1 MKKMTRKIATVL
13 IAKICFTVSTVNM
26 LANETTKPLELPAFI
41 IEGVE
46 QHNLRSSIKR
56 MPARPSVLNQSEL
69 DSLNTFEKQQPALLP
84 TEELPSYYLTKQYSK
99 GYLKGSYGL
108 FNTPALAAGYGF
120 YLDRFDI
127 FANVGLQ
134 VSGGDAVNSEYNKF
148 FVDVSSNYI
157 ADEKFFIFGGS
168 STRTGFLINSQD
180 YNFYGYAQRP
190 RDTDYYDRNLF
201 QGKFYVVSDGAH
213 ENILFSVGGSAN
225 YINAKNNSKAIN
237 NISNPVGNRYAIG
250 SDINNIFVDGF
261 LTIKN
266 YWKNFLLAG
275 NVMLNFES
283 VGGNS
288 LNYYQFDGSASYFDE
303 NISILARAG
312 IQIANNSANT
322 SRGGLL
328 LLGNIEYRMNK
339 LFTVKAE
346 VSSGLEKTNFEEI
359 IKYNPYLSTR
369 AFIDHRY
376 DIANIKGALLFHPNE
391 KIAIMGGIDLRYADR
406 NLVFVTD
413 TLAQF
418 KLEYING
425 TVNDIFGEILWNFT
439 DADRF
444 IAKVNFNI
452 NHLADSRNL
461 TYTPPFKSSGTYYRK
476 WFNRLGTFVTANIVG
491 AKDVATVNN
500 SKQPNR
506 QINSY
511 FSLDL
516 GADYTLKK
524 FNIFAKINNLT
535 NSEIYFWDGYRERG
549 MFGSLGLMWHF

>member
-1 MKKMTRKIATVL
+1 MKKIIRKITALLTVKMCL
-13 IAKICFTVSTVNM
+13 LAINIF
-26 LANETTKPLELPAFI
+26 ANETTKPLELPAFI

-46 QHNLRSSIKR
+46 QHNLRSSIKQ
-56 MPARPSVLNQSEL
+56 MPARPAVLSQDEL
-69 DSLNTFEKQQPALLP
+69 DSLNTFEKQQPTLLSA
-84 TEELPSYYLTKQYSK
+84 EKLPSHYITKQYSK
-99 GYLKGSYGL
+99 GYVKGSYGL
-108 FNTPALAAGYGF
+108 FNTPDIAAGYGF

-127 FANVGLQ
+127 FANVGFQL
-134 VSGGDAVNSEYNKF
+134 SDGDAVNSEYNKF
-148 FVDVSSNYI
+148 FVDISSNYI

-168 STRTGFLINSQD
+168 STRTGILINSQD
-180 YNFYGYAQRP
+180 YNFYGNFHSNTIRRP
-190 RDTDYYDRNLF
+190 TNTNYFDRNLF

-225 YINAKNNSKAIN
+225 YINAKNH
-237 NISNPVGNRYAIG
+237 SNARNYAVGPTNL
-250 SDINNIFVDGF
+250 DNIFVDGF
-261 LTIKN
+261 LTVKN

-275 NVMLNFES
+275 NVMLNFETL
-283 VGGNS
+283 GGNS

-303 NISILARAG
+303 KISILARAG

-376 DIANIKGALLFHPNE
+376 DIANIKGALLFHPTE
-391 KIAIMGGIDLRYADR
+391 KIAISGGLNLRYSDR
-406 NLVFVTD
+406 NLVFAND
-413 TLAQF
+413 TLSQF
-418 KLEYING
+418 KIEYING

-439 DADRF
+439 DIDRV

-452 NHLADSRNL
+452 NHLSDNRNL
-461 TYTPPFKSSGTYYRK
+461 TYTPPIKFSGTYYRK
-476 WFNRLGTFVTANIVG
+476 WFNSLGTFATANIVG
-491 AKDVATVNN
+491 AKDVVATVTANN
-500 SKQPNR
+500 IQR
-506 QINSY
+506 QIDSY

-516 GADYTLKK
+516 GADYTIKK

-535 NSEIYFWDGYRERG
+535 NSDIYFWDGYRERG
-549 MFGSLGLMWHF
+549 IFGAIGLMWQF